1 MVAKLILCVV
11 LVCVL
16 ISCAVVSTGPGPGRV
31 TFTDLQ
37 RLGARFNSVVALPE
51 FETTP
56 DAVHASVSNTIARAN
71 AGLDAIGR
79 LQPHEVSFDN
89 TVRALDDI
97 LWEASLTGNRLALIK
112 ETSPDPALREAATA
126 AIKVLQEWAVGVE
139 YREDV
144 YRAIKAYADTK
155 PALVGEDAKLL
166 EETMRDYRRAGL
178 GLPKPERDEVERLR
192 KELAKLCT
200 DFDSNITKAQK
211 SLKFTRAE
219 LEGVP
224 ESFLNQPGI
233 KTGEDEYTIQVNVTW
248 QYLAVMENAKR
259 EDVRRRVF
267 IAQHTLAK
275 EENVPLLERI
285 LALRSMIARKLG
297 YASWA
302 DYQIEVKMAKTAARA
317 IEFEQK
323 LVAGLQPKFEA
334 ELEEFRKLKA
344 AETGDPNAKIEAWD
358 WRYYAE
364 RLKRAKYNV
373 DAEQL
378 RIYFPLQQTLDGM
391 FRVYERIFGVRFEQI
406 EPPYKWA
413 DEVQLWSV
421 TDAETGEPLGLFYL
435 DMYPRPGKY
444 NHFAMFELIG
454 GKLLPDGRYQ
464 RPVVAMVCNFPPPQP
479 DKPSLLKHGDVETL
493 FHEFGHVMHNVL
505 TRAKFAR
512 FAGSNVPRDFV
523 EAPSQMLENWVW
535 DKEVLD
541 SFAADYRDPKRKIPT
556 EILDQLKAARLA
568 VEGTRYRR
576 QLAFGLMDLTLHTQI
591 TETNAADAVAL
602 ANKVL
607 GEVFLPVPP
616 DTAFVA
622 YFGHL
627 TGYDAGYYSYA
638 WADAISSDMATVFEQ
653 APNRYF
659 DAEAG
664 RKLRKEIYE
673 VGDSRDVNISIERFL
688 GRAPSIEPFLKKIG
702 AQPVQARPTSQA
714 AAQN

>member
-1 MVAKLILCVV
+1 MFAKTVIYAALACMLVA
-11 LVCVL
+11 
-16 ISCAVVSTGPGPGRV
+16 CAVVKNNKMSSQTTLV
-31 TFTDLQ
+31 DLE
-37 RLGARFNSVVALPE
+37 RLAARFNSVVSLPE

-56 DAVHASVSNTIARAN
+56 EAVRAAVSNTISQAN
-71 AGLDAIGR
+71 AALDAIGR
-79 LQPHEVSFDN
+79 LRPGEVNFDN

-97 LWEASLTGNRLALIK
+97 LWQASLTGNRLALIK
-112 ETSPDPALREAATA
+112 ETSTNAALREAATE

-155 PALVGEDAKLL
+155 PKLSGEDAKLL
-166 EETMRDYRRAGL
+166 DETMRDYRRAGL
-178 GLPKPERDEVERLR
+178 ALPKHERDQVEQLR
-192 KELAKLCT
+192 KELTRLCT

-211 SLKFTRAE
+211 ALKFTKAE

-224 ESFLNQPGI
+224 ESFLNQEGI

-259 EDVRRRVF
+259 EDVRRRVLF
-267 IAQHTLAK
+267 EQHSLAK
-275 EENVPLLERI
+275 EQNAPLLERI
-285 LALRSMIARKLG
+285 LALRSTIARKLG
-297 YASWA
+297 YSTWA

-317 IEFEQK
+317 IQFEQS
-323 LVAGLQPKFEA
+323 LVKGLQPKFDA
-334 ELEEFRKLKA
+334 ELAELRKLKV
-344 AETGDPNAKIEAWD
+344 AETGDPNAKIEVYD

-364 RLKRAKYNV
+364 QLKRQRYNV

-378 RIYFPLQQTLDGM
+378 RVYFPLERTLHGM
-391 FRVYERIFGVRFEQI
+391 FDVYARIFGVRFEQI
-406 EPPYKWA
+406 DPPYKWA
-413 DEVQLWSV
+413 GEVQLWSV
-421 TDAETGEPLGLFYL
+421 RDADTGEPLGLFYL
-435 DMYPRPGKY
+435 DMYPRAGKY
-444 NHFAMFELIG
+444 NHFAVFELVG

-464 RPVVAMVCNFPPPQP
+464 RPVVAMVCNFPPPHP
-479 DKPSLLKHGDVETL
+479 GKPSLLKHSDVETL
-493 FHEFGHVMHNVL
+493 FHEFGHIMHNVL

-535 DKEVLD
+535 DKQVLD
-541 SFAADYRDPKRKIPT
+541 SFAADYRDPTRKIPA
-556 EILDQLKAARLA
+556 EILDQLKAAKLA

-591 TETNAADAVAL
+591 NETNCTDAIQL
-602 ANKVL
+602 ANRVL
-607 GEVFLPVPP
+607 SEVFLPVPEG
-616 DTAFVA
+616 TAIPA

-627 TGYDAGYYSYA
+627 TGYDAAYYSYA

-653 APNRYF
+653 APGRYF
-659 DAEAG
+659 DANVG

-673 VGDSRDVNISIERFL
+673 VGDSRDVNISIEKFL
-688 GRAPSIEPFLKKIG
+688 GRAPSIEPFLRKIG
-702 AQPVQARPTSQA
+702 AQTVPTMQPGA

>member
-1 MVAKLILCVV
+1 MSEK
-11 LVCVL
+11 
-16 ISCAVVSTGPGPGRV
+16 V
-31 TFTDLQ
+31 TLSDLQ
-37 RLGARFNSVVALPE
+37 RLAGQFNSVITVPE

-56 DAVHASVSNTIARAN
+56 EAVHAAVSNTINTADA
-71 AGLDAIGR
+71 ALDRIGR
-79 LQPHEVSFDN
+79 LGPHEVTFNN
-89 TVRALDDI
+89 TVRALDEI
-97 LWEASLTGNRLALIK
+97 LWQASLTGNRLALIK
-112 ETSPDPALREAATA
+112 ETSTNTALRDAATE

-155 PALVGEDAKLL
+155 PKLTGEDAKLL
-166 EETMRDYRRAGL
+166 DETMRDYRRAGL
-178 GLPKPERDEVERLR
+178 TLPKPDRDEVERLR
-192 KELAKLCT
+192 KQLAKLCT

-211 SLKFTRAE
+211 TLKFTRAE

-224 ESFLNQPGI
+224 ESFLNQQGI
-233 KTGEDEYTIQVNVTW
+233 KTGDDEYTIHVNVTW

-259 EDVRRRVF
+259 EDVRRRVLLE
-267 IAQHTLAK
+267 QHTLAK
-275 EENVPLLERI
+275 DENVPLLEQI
-285 LALRSMIARKLG
+285 LALRSAIARKLG
-297 YASWA
+297 YPSWA

-317 IEFEQK
+317 LEFEQK
-323 LVAGLQPKFEA
+323 LVRGLQPKFEA
-334 ELEEFRKLKA
+334 ELAEFRRLKA

-364 RLKRAKYNV
+364 RLKKAGYNV

-378 RIYFPLQQTLDGM
+378 RVYFPLQRTLDGM
-391 FRVYERIFGVRFEQI
+391 FNVYERIFSVRFDRI
-406 EPPYKWA
+406 DPPYKWA
-413 DEVQLWSV
+413 DDVQLWSV
-421 TDAETGEPLGLFYL
+421 RDADTGEPLGLFYL

-444 NHFAMFELIG
+444 NHFAVFELVG
-454 GKLLPDGRYQ
+454 GKLLPDGRYR

-479 DKPSLLKHGDVETL
+479 GKPSLLKHSDVETL

-505 TRAKFAR
+505 TRAKHAR

-535 DKEVLD
+535 DKHVLD
-541 SFAADYRDPKRKIPT
+541 SFAADYRDPSRKIPA
-556 EILDQLKAARLA
+556 EILDQLKAAKLA

-591 TETNAADAVAL
+591 NETNCTEAIAL

-607 GEVFLPVPP
+607 SEVFLPVPEE
-616 DTAFVA
+616 TAIPA

-627 TGYDAGYYSYA
+627 TGYDAAYYSYA

-653 APNRYF
+653 APDRYF
-659 DAEAG
+659 DANAG

-688 GRAPSIEPFLKKIG
+688 GRPTSIEPFLKKIG
-702 AQPVQARPTSQA
+702 VQPAKVEPNNSA
-714 AAQN
+714 AHN